1 MGYVSIVDVDCVPRN
16 TKCFIE
22 GNRERERDAI
32 RTSKQNNMC
41 LISTHNNNNF

>member
-1 MGYVSIVDVDCVPRN
+1 MGYVSIVDVDCVPKN
-16 TKCFIE
+16 TKCFME
-22 GNRERERDAI
+22 SSRERDAI